1 MTTPTAFNIGFQTT
15 AQLLAVPEMAP
26 TGYVN
31 GAGIPDTAADCNT
44 RANAVYAGF
53 IRQCLA
59 QLNEIMLGNVVPPGI
74 GTLQGTTWRAGD
86 DGSNTVENGD
96 IIGYGITVPSALW
109 TLNGSTASEYAGP
122 NMSGSLSTYYQMQ
135 NARGGVNGEE
145 RFIYG
150 GRTFSGNVLFN
161 SSAITIG
168 QTVAWCGFVHIGHW
182 NQANK
187 GAIIVTHRAYDRVNE
202 TGSSYRLGFELGLGD
217 MVGIDDPHS
226 LSLYYRHI
234 NASDAEVSRGI
245 NISGANRIAL
255 GAGREWF
262 IGMLRTPTALS
273 IFINGLLVF
282 TSSFDPGDEPSPGT
296 APEMRLMHGGSWVGS
311 ESTTATSRYIDGSFR
326 NVALWNTSQPNA
338 SQLLSFYRVG
348 AGFLAKAPT

>member
-1 MTTPTAFNIGFQTT
+1 MTTPTPFNLGFQTT

-53 IRQCLA
+53 LRQCLA

-86 DGSNTVENGD
+86 DASNTVEPD
-96 IIGYGITVPSALW
+96 DVTVYGITTPSSLW
-109 TLNGSTASEYAGP
+109 TLSGTAASEYAGP
-122 NMSGSLSTYYQMQ
+122 NMSGSLSTYYQLQ

-145 RFIYG
+145 KFIYG
-150 GRTFSGNVLFN
+150 GRTFAGNALY
-161 SSAITIG
+161 SDAAITIG
-168 QTVAWCGFVHIGHW
+168 QTVAWCGFVHIGQW
-182 NQANK
+182 NQANR
-187 GAIIVTHRAYDRVNE
+187 GAIIATHRAYDRATE
-202 TGSSYRLGFELGLGD
+202 TGASYRLGFELGIGD
-217 MVGIDDPHS
+217 LAGLDDPGS

-234 NASDAEVSRGI
+234 NASDVEVIRGV
-245 NISGANRIAL
+245 NISGSNRIAL

-262 IGMLRTPTALS
+262 VGMLRTATTLD

-282 TSSFDPGDEPSPGT
+282 SSIFGVGDEPSPG
-296 APEMRLMHGGSWVGS
+296 AAAEMRLMHGGSWVGS
-311 ESTTATSRYIDGSFR
+311 ELTPATSRYIDGAFR
-326 NVALWNTSQPNA
+326 NVAMWNTSQPNA
-338 SQLLSFYRVG
+338 AQLLSFYRVG
-348 AGFLAKAPT
+348 AGFLAKAP

>member
-74 GTLQGTTWRAGD
+74 GTLQGTTWRSGD
-86 DGSNTVENGD
+86 DAANTVEPDD
-96 IIGYGITVPSALW
+96 ITAYGIATPSALW
-109 TLNGSTASEYAGP
+109 TLNGFNASEYAGP
-122 NMSGSLSTYYQMQ
+122 DMAGSLANYYQLQ

-145 RFIYG
+145 KLIHG
-150 GRTFSGNVLFN
+150 AHTFRGNVVYN
-161 SSAITIG
+161 ASAITIG
-168 QTVAWCGFVHIGHW
+168 QTLTWCGFVHLGLW

-187 GAIIVTHRAYDRVNE
+187 GAIIATHRAYDRADE
-202 TGSSYRLGFELGLGD
+202 IGSSYRLGFELALGD
-217 MVGIDDPHS
+217 
-226 LSLYYRHI
+226 L
-234 NASDAEVSRGI
+234 
-245 NISGANRIAL
+245 SGANNQALSLTYRHVNSVDTDINRDIVISGLSRISLAW
-255 GAGREWF
+255 GREYF
-262 IGMLRTPTALS
+262 LAIKRTATTLDVYV
-273 IFINGLLVF
+273 NGLIIYSTTF
-282 TSSFDPGDEPSPGT
+282 SPGDEPSPGT

-311 ESTTATSRYIDGSFR
+311 ELTADTSRYIDGAFR

-338 SQLLSFYRVG
+338 AQLLSFYRIG
-348 AGFLAKAPT
+348 AGFLEKAP